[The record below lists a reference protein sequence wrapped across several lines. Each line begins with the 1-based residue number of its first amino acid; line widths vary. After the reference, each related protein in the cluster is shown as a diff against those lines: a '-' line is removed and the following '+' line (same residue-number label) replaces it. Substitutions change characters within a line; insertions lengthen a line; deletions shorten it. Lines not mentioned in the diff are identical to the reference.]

1 MISNNPALLKV
12 GEGVLGRLNL
22 GGAGAGLGNR
32 PADGG
37 VSSSQINFSLS
48 KGEGGIGTYRS
59 SLGVDKSMD
68 NFKLGFGSK
77 FGSQLGGGLSTG
89 GAVTAGGA
97 VAQPQSTVFGSNMK
111 LGLGNKGDFD
121 SSVRQS
127 NLLSTPSSKGG
138 KQFDNDNDVDEF
150 ENN

>member
-1 MISNNPALLKV
+1 MSTNNPALLKV

-22 GGAGAGLGNR
+22 GGAGAGLANR

-37 VSSSQINFSLS
+37 LSASQSNFSIS

-59 SLGVDKSMD
+59 NLGVDKSMD
-68 NFKLGFGSK
+68 NFKLGFGNK
-77 FGSQLGGGLSTG
+77 FASQLGGGLGGQGG
-89 GAVTAGGA
+89 GAVGGA
-97 VAQPQSTVFGSNMK
+97 VGASNMK
-111 LGLGNKGDFD
+111 LGLGGSTTKQSEADT
-121 SSVRQS
+121 SVRKS

-138 KQFDNDNDVDEF
+138 KQFDNDVDEF

>member
-1 MISNNPALLKV
+1 MSSNNPALLKV

-22 GGAGAGLGNR
+22 GGAGAGLANR

-37 VSSSQINFSLS
+37 LSASQSNFSLS

-59 SLGVDKSMD
+59 NLGVDKSMD
-68 NFKLGFGSK
+68 NFKLGFGNK
-77 FGSQLGGGLSTG
+77 FGSALGSGLGGGGGGGG
-89 GAVTAGGA
+89 GAVTGAGA
-97 VAQPQSTVFGSNMK
+97 VAQPQFGSNMK
-111 LGLGNKGDFD
+111 LGLGAKGDGPD
-121 SSVRQS
+121 SSVRKS

-138 KQFDNDNDVDEF
+138 KFDNDVDEF